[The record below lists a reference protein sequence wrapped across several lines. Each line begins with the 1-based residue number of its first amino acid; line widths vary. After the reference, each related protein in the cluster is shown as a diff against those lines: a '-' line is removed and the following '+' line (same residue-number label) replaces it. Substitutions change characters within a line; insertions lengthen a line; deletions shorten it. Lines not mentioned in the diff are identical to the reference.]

1 MPPCH
6 YVAKS
11 VEVLYEHREFFTTG
25 ADFDHDGVEQ
35 TGEGG
40 GLFLFSYDTD
50 LVEYFVG
57 KKG

>member
-25 ADFDHDGVEQ
+25 ADLDHDGVEQ
-35 TGEGG
+35 TGKGG
-40 GLFLFSYDTD
+40 GCFSS
-50 LVEYFVG
+50 LMVQIW
-57 KKG
+57 